1 MVWWNKG
8 IALGATSWQP
18 SGRGRDLA
26 SRFSSSVSGASPA
39 RERYDVPQRPC
50 DRSARARRRGRHHAH
65 SSARTAHH
73 ATASAAAHSSASFHG
88 SGGARASPTE
98 PPSSVASPLDA
109 MVVGWQAVARD
120 GRCACRLGSETNWI
134 VFCRLTGSA
143 MLFHLLLDAPA
154 PAPTPRPIEVGGV
167 RVVAARCS
175 PLDVFISRAG
185 LLRRAHRLRCLEF
198 CEPFPRW
205 FYRPAGAVAGR
216 PLVFSGHACR
226 SATNF
231 WKKERRTLRKEKQGS
246 NVTRTHI

>member
-1 MVWWNKG
+1 MCARARARDAIKGRVASRNERKATCVRACVQYVPCSFMVWWNKG

-73 ATASAAAHSSASFHG
+73 ATASAAHSSASSFHG

-98 PPSSVASPLDA
+98 PPSSAASPLDA
-109 MVVGWQAVARD
+109 IVVGWQAVARG

-143 MLFHLLLDAPA
+143 MLFHLLLD
-154 PAPTPRPIEVGGV
+154 
-167 RVVAARCS
+167 
-175 PLDVFISRAG
+175 
-185 LLRRAHRLRCLEF
+185 
-198 CEPFPRW
+198 RW
-205 FYRPAGAVAGR
+205 GEY
-216 PLVFSGHACR
+216 
-226 SATNF
+226 
-231 WKKERRTLRKEKQGS
+231 E
-246 NVTRTHI
+246 